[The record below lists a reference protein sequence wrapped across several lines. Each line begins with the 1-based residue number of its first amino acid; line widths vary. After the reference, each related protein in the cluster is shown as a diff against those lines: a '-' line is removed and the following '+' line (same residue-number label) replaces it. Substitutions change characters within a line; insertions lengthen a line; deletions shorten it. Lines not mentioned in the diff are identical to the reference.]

1 MKATDFEYRH
11 QTLVH
16 QLIVGAAFLTYLI
29 DREDVVWRFV
39 KDSATPH
46 GRERLIF
53 IIATLLIALGAAI
66 CTQAR
71 AHGRPKR
78 SVGTEPHIFSS
89 HPRYLGELCY
99 AIGLGSL
106 VPLAGF
112 VVLVGGEALCVF
124 RLIRREAQNSLEPPL
139 SAPRSL
145 ALPGAE
151 ETNPSWRRA
160 FRHEAVKWGILITMI
175 VFVIT
180 LKDGYA
186 EFLAVATFLVG
197 TSFNVP
203 IVGHSTRAGR
213 SI

>member
-1 MKATDFEYRH
+1 MKASDFEYRH

-39 KDSATPH
+39 KDSPTPH
-46 GRERLIF
+46 RAERLIF

-66 CTQAR
+66 CTRAR
-71 AHGRPKR
+71 AHG
-78 SVGTEPHIFSS
+78 TS
-89 HPRYLGELCY
+89 HTRYLGELCY
-99 AIGLGSL
+99 AIGVGSL

-112 VVLVGGEALCVF
+112 VVLVGGEALRVF
-124 RLIRREAQNSLEPPL
+124 RLIRPDRQNSLEPPL

-151 ETNPSWRRA
+151 EPNPGWRKA

-186 EFLAVATFLVG
+186 EFLVVASFLVG

-203 IVGHSTRAGR
+203 IVGHSARAGR

>member
-16 QLIVGAAFLTYLI
+16 QLIVGAAFLTYLF

-46 GRERLIF
+46 RPERLIF

-66 CTQAR
+66 CTRAR
-71 AHGRPKR
+71 AHSR
-78 SVGTEPHIFSS
+78 SKGSMGTKPYFLRSQA
-89 HPRYLGELCY
+89 RYLGELCY

-112 VVLVGGEALCVF
+112 VILVGGEALRVF
-124 RLIRREAQNSLEPPL
+124 RLIRRDRQNSLEPPL
-139 SAPRSL
+139 SASRSL
-145 ALPGAE
+145 ARPRAE
-151 ETNPSWRRA
+151 EANPGWRKA

-175 VFVIT
+175 VFAIT

-186 EFLAVATFLVG
+186 EFLLVASFLVG

-203 IVGHSTRAGR
+203 IVGHSTRDGR

>member
-1 MKATDFEYRH
+1 MKATDFEHRH

-46 GRERLIF
+46 RLELFIF
-53 IIATLLIALGAAI
+53 IIATLLVALGAGI
-66 CTQAR
+66 CTRAR
-71 AHGRPKR
+71 AHCRPKS
-78 SVGTEPHIFSS
+78 SVGSEPHIFRP

-99 AIGLGSL
+99 AIGLASL

-112 VVLVGGEALCVF
+112 VILVGGEALRVF
-124 RLIRREAQNSLEPPL
+124 RLICRDAANSQQPPL

-145 ALPGAE
+145 ARPAE
-151 ETNPSWRRA
+151 EANPSWRKA
-160 FRHEAVKWGILITMI
+160 FRREAVKWGILVTLI

-186 EFLAVATFLVG
+186 EFLAVASFLVG
-197 TSFNVP
+197 ASFNVP
-203 IVGHSTRAGR
+203 IVSHSTRAGR

>member
-1 MKATDFEYRH
+1 MNASDFEYRH

-66 CTQAR
+66 STRAR
-71 AHGRPKR
+71 VHGTPKR
-78 SVGTEPHIFSS
+78 SVGTEPHIFRS

-112 VVLVGGEALCVF
+112 VVLVGGEALRVF
-124 RLIRREAQNSLEPPL
+124 RLLRRDAQNSLEPRL

-151 ETNPSWRRA
+151 ETNPSWRKA
-160 FRHEAVKWGILITMI
+160 FRQEAVKWGILIAMI

-186 EFLAVATFLVG
+186 EFLVVASFLVG